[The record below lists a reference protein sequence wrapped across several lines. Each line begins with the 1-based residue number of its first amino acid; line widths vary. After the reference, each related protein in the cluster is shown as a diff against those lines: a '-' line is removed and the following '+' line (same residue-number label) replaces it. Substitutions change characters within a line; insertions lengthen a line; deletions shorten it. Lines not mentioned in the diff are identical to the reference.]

1 MTLGQTQP
9 PWASLLR
16 SIEWA
21 WVETGNWGVWGE
33 TRPPRRPLGYQ
44 PSPLTYLD
52 LSSNPFSP
60 SILSIPHSISV
71 RKSRGVMMLLW
82 KMKKLSPGAKTTAAE
97 SSEPATR
104 ETRSPAYKASLAPAP
119 RVSAAG
125 LGSAP
130 CLLPP
135 SCPPPAPL
143 RGCPLLSPC
152 LELLG
157 NRADGSGN
165 SSASAGLMTG
175 GFCLFTESYFYT
187 AASANLCC
195 RRSSPSLK
203 MEFGGE
209 GSQFLGLFSHLG
221 AYQKPSR
228 E

>member
-1 MTLGQTQP
+1 MWLNFQKVTLGQTQP

-82 KMKKLSPGAKTTAAE
+82 QMKKLSPGAKTTAAE

-135 SCPPPAPL
+135 GRPSCRALEAQTQKADPSGAPVQSG
-143 RGCPLLSPC
+143 RH
-152 LELLG
+152 LESIWAKAELQ
-157 NRADGSGN
+157 GS
-165 SSASAGLMTG
+165 
-175 GFCLFTESYFYT
+175 C
-187 AASANLCC
+187 
-195 RRSSPSLK
+195 K
-203 MEFGGE
+203 
-209 GSQFLGLFSHLG
+209 
-221 AYQKPSR
+221 
-228 E
+228 